1 MKTGSWIVSGNE
13 GKLIGGMAAMKRN
26 VDLFLFMGQSN
37 MAGRGIPDGENGEK
51 APVILPGAGY
61 EYRAVSAPDHLFF
74 MEEPFGKEENRKDG
88 IDDGD
93 KKTGSLATAFINAY
107 YLCTRIPVI
116 AISASK
122 GGSSILEWQAGG
134 SFLEDAK
141 KRLRSGRKY
150 LLEKGFYIR
159 HIFML
164 WCQGETDGDRV
175 MEPEEYR
182 LYFERM
188 LAEMKETGTE
198 KCFLIRIGEYNGEEA
213 ANYDKIIEVQ
223 TQIPKENADVVL
235 VSTDFAEMKK
245 RGGMKDWYHYYQ
257 WAYNEAGLKAG
268 MNAGSYVNTGREPVL
283 YDPYYKNLYFSS
295 YDVPDLA

>member
-1 MKTGSWIVSGNE
+1 MPGKQGVKEGMDAVKGN
-13 GKLIGGMAAMKRN
+13 M
-26 VDLFLFMGQSN
+26 DLFLFMGQSN
-37 MAGRGIPDGENGEK
+37 MAGRGIPDGKTGEQ

-61 EYRAVSAPDHLFF
+61 EYRAVTAPDRLFL
-74 MEEPFGKEENRKDG
+74 MEEPFGKEENREGG

-107 YLCTRIPVI
+107 YLCTRIPVV

-134 SFLEDAK
+134 EFLEDAK
-141 KRLRSGRKY
+141 ERLRSGRKY
-150 LLEKGFYIR
+150 LVEQGFRIC
-159 HIFML
+159 HIYML
-164 WCQGETDGDRV
+164 WCQGETDGDRG

-188 LAEMKETGTE
+188 LAEMKGTGTE

-213 ANYDKIIEVQ
+213 VNYDKIIKVQ
-223 TQIPKENADVVL
+223 TQIPKEHPDVVL
-235 VSTDFAEMKK
+235 VSADFTEMKK

-268 MNAGSYVNTGREPVL
+268 MNAGIFVNTGREPVL
-283 YDPYYKNLYFSS
+283 YDPHYKNIYFSNQ
-295 YDVPDLA
+295 DAVT